1 MATTTGSL
9 VRLSLDT
16 PEEVRPFEHDSGQL
30 ELVNLSGGP
39 IGRATFKP
47 GWRWSNDVKPI
58 AGTDSCMAAH
68 VGYTSSGRMHIVVD
82 DGTEADFGPGDVM
95 ICPPGHD
102 AWVVGSEPCVVVD
115 WSGFAD
121 YAKRQS

>member
-9 VRLSLDT
+9 VRLSLDA
-16 PEEVRPFEHDSGQL
+16 PEEVRPFEHNSGQL
-30 ELVNLSGGP
+30 ELVNLSGGA
-39 IGRATFKP
+39 IGRATFNP

-68 VGYTSSGRMHIVVD
+68 VGYIVSGGMHIVMD
-82 DGTEADFGPGDVM
+82 DGSAADFGPGDVM

-102 AWVVGSEPCVVVD
+102 AWVVGEEPCVVVD

-121 YAKRQS
+121 YAKRES